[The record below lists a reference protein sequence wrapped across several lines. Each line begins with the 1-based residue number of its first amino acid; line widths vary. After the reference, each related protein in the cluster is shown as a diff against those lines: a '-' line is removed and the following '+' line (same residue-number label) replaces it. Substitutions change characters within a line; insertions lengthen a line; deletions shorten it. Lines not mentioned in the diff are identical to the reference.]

1 MTADQLAA
9 AAADYGRQA
18 AAVYHHAYQAAH
30 QTTLEL
36 NPGLE
41 LKADRVA
48 KLVAEQALL
57 RHQHAAFPRLDDQLP
72 AANHEQE

>member
-1 MTADQLAA
+1 MTADQLTAA
-9 AAADYGRQA
+9 AANYGRQA

-48 KLVAEQALL
+48 RLAAEQALL
-57 RHQHAAFPRLDDQLP
+57 RHQHAAFPRLDQLP